1 LLYIFPDNESNK
13 EIKEKSKKEKYSAG
27 YCIAGFLSPVAGFR
41 CRTALSGL
49 HYGGISLWH

>member
-27 YCIAGFLSPVAGFR
+27 IALQVF
-41 CRTALSGL
+41 
-49 HYGGISLWH
+49 